1 MRYVLDS
8 CIALKW
14 VLNESGRKRA
24 ERLRDRFLAGT
35 IQLIA
40 PDVFPIEIGNTLTK
54 AERRRKIEI
63 GQASLFLTDILDPL
77 PELYPSFPLLL
88 RAIELSSRG
97 RLGVYDCLYVALAEA
112 EQCDVVTADERL
124 LRALPDAP
132 IRLLSDLPE

>member
-14 VLNESGRKRA
+14 VLNESGRDLA
-24 ERLRDRFLAGT
+24 ERLRDGFLAGT
-35 IQLIA
+35 IWLIA
-40 PDVFPIEIGNTLTK
+40 PDIFPIEIGNALTK
-54 AERRRKIEI
+54 AERQRKIEL

-77 PELYPSFPLLL
+77 PELRPSLPLLL

-112 EQCDVVTADERL
+112 EGCDLLTADERL
-124 LRALPDAP
+124 LRALPDSP
-132 IRLLSDLPE
+132 IRSLNDFEV